1 MQDMNAR
8 KPIKNDLFIL
18 STLCNI
24 FILVYSLMIQ
34 NCTILQKNVLLDP
47 RELSFSFRII
57 SYFHNIQRYIRE
69 SKICHYI
76 RKTLKV
82 IHQDL
87 LQPLKTLI
95 G

>member
-18 STLCNI
+18 SILCNI

-34 NCTILQKNVLLDP
+34 NCTSLQKNVFLDL
-47 RELSFSFRII
+47 RELSLSFKII
-57 SYFHNIQRYIRE
+57 SYIHNIQRYIRE

-76 RKTLKV
+76 WKTLKV

-87 LQPLKTLI
+87 LQP
-95 G
+95 